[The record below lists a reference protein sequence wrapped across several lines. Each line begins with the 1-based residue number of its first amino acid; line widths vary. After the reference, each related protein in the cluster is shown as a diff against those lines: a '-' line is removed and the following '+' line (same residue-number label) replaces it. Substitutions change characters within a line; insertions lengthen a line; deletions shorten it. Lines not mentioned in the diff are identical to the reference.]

1 MRFALLLL
9 LISVSAFA
17 QQKNEPAKKDKPV
30 KFSDYDSL
38 DLDFDW
44 KKEVFKMWDCYCPWL
59 NPDSVQAMPREFSP
73 YKWVNKDKPIIISD
87 STYNQWIKD
96 DLWFKKFLRVDST
109 QLIKK
114 KITVL

>member
-1 MRFALLLL
+1 MKLALILCVV
-9 LISVSAFA
+9 SVSAFA
-17 QQKNEPAKKDKPV
+17 QQKDKPV
-30 KFSDYDSL
+30 KYIDHIDSL

-59 NPDSVQAMPREFSP
+59 KSDSVQAMPREFSP

-109 QLIKK
+109 QIKKK